1 MKRIAFLLAVLFA
14 FTLGA
19 NAQIDE
25 EGGQF
30 FGGSRSI
37 SKAYSVFDFGT
48 IKAPVTHQFIIR
60 NTSPNPM
67 VITNIDMPA
76 GVSVTVLSKTIKPMS
91 EGKIIVT
98 IDPKLFPKDG
108 AFELP
113 LIVTTEQN
121 LHNGQVIKTT
131 SVYKLKG
138 VINK

>member
-1 MKRIAFLLAVLFA
+1 MKRIAFLLAILFA
-14 FTLGA
+14 ITLGA

-48 IKAPVTHQFIIR
+48 IQSPVTHEFIIR

-67 VITNIDMPA
+67 VIASIDMPA
-76 GVSVTVLSKTIKPMS
+76 GVSVTVLSKTIKPMN

-98 IDPKLFPKDG
+98 VDPKYFPKKG

-113 LIVTTEQN
+113 LIVTTKQN
-121 LHNGQVIKTT
+121 LHNGQIIKTT
-131 SVYKLKG
+131 SVYKIKG
-138 VINK
+138 VVK

>member
-1 MKRIAFLLAVLFA
+1 MKRLAFLLAILFA
-14 FTLGA
+14 ITLGA

-48 IKAPVTHQFIIR
+48 IETPVTHEFIIR

-67 VITNIDMPA
+67 VITSIDMPA
-76 GVSVTVLSKTIKPMS
+76 GVSVTVLSKIIKPMS
-91 EGKIIVT
+91 EGKIIVS
-98 IDPKLFPKDG
+98 IDPKVFPKKG
-108 AFELP
+108 AFEVP
-113 LIVTTEQN
+113 LIITTKQN
-121 LHNGQVIKTT
+121 LQNGQIIKTT

-138 VINK
+138 VVK